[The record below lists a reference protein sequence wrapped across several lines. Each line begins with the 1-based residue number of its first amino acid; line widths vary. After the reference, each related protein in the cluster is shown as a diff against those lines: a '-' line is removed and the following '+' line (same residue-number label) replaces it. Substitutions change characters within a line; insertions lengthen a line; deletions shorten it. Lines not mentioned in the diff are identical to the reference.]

1 MSPPHDLLHDALK
14 RATSRSRTT
23 TGPSPPALEHL
34 KLSSEEEPLIDVAT
48 PAPSSVASSTSTT
61 PAGSRSS
68 SPSRAAAAASGGSRK
83 GGGGAGKPRRD
94 KTKERLKA
102 EANKNPLDPINRFPG
117 QVNGR
122 IFGELLAPDLLA
134 CGLVCKRWRRSQTL
148 NYTWYLLL
156 QSLTWTSPEERKATY
171 AESNG
176 LPQWRPN
183 EAKEDWAQHFA
194 NIMRRDDTE
203 TKEADVDENGLTMKE
218 ERELKWAQ
226 ENEEGETAGM
236 DKVAMRAYYKSLGN
250 KKVKGKNWGKGGV
263 RTHEGDGLGD
273 IASDDI

>member
-14 RATSRSRTT
+14 RATSRSRTA
-23 TGPSPPALEHL
+23 GSPPSLEHL
-34 KLSSEEEPLIDVAT
+34 KLEEEPLIEVAT
-48 PAPSSVASSTSTT
+48 PAPSSPSSSVAST

-68 SPSRAAAAASGGSRK
+68 SPSRSGRK
-83 GGGGAGKPRRD
+83 GGGAGKPRRD
-94 KTKERLKA
+94 KTKERQKA

-117 QVNGR
+117 EVNGR
-122 IFGELLAPDLLA
+122 IFGELMAPDLLA

-171 AESNG
+171 AESTG
-176 LPQWRPN
+176 LPKWRPN

-226 ENEEGETAGM
+226 ENEELETAGM

-273 IASDDI
+273 VVSDGI

>member
-1 MSPPHDLLHDALK
+1 MSPPHDLLHDALR

-23 TGPSPPALEHL
+23 AGSPPALESL
-34 KLSSEEEPLIDVAT
+34 KLEDDLIEVAT
-48 PAPSSVASSTSTT
+48 PGLSPASSVSST

-68 SPSRAAAAASGGSRK
+68 SPSRNK
-83 GGGGAGKPRRD
+83 KGGGAGKPRRD
-94 KTKERLKA
+94 KTKEKMKA
-102 EANKNPLDPINRFPG
+102 ESNKNPFDPINRFPG
-117 QVNGR
+117 EVNGR
-122 IFGELLAPDLLA
+122 IFGELMADDLLA

-156 QSLTWTSPEERKATY
+156 QALTWTEPQDRKASY

-176 LPQWRPN
+176 LPKWRASD
-183 EAKEDWAQHFA
+183 AKEDWAEHFA

-203 TKEADVDENGLTMKE
+203 TKEADVDEDGLTMKE
-218 ERELKWAQ
+218 ERELKWAEENQ
-226 ENEEGETAGM
+226 EELEGM

-250 KKVKGKNWGKGGV
+250 KKVKGKSGKGSA

-273 IASDDI
+273 IATDGI